1 MRRPIAGRPE
11 EKHYTPT
18 RLFNRDFVLLW
29 QGALV
34 SMFGDLLFEIAL
46 GFWVLAETGSTGL
59 MGTLMAVSIIPRVVV
74 SPIAGVIADRY
85 DRKRILIYMDALRGF
100 CVVAVGAAAILGMLE
115 IWWVFLTGVILGTC
129 AAFFDPAAGSMLP
142 DIVPSESLQRANSLF
157 AMLHSGVRILGNSAG
172 GFFYVSLGAP
182 LMFLANGIS
191 YLFSSVTE
199 MFIRTPP
206 PAAQVGEHSKF
217 LEEIKSG
224 YRYVWERSGLRALM
238 IVGAVLNFFASA
250 AMILLLPLFQRTPEL
265 GPVRYGIFMAVSA
278 AGSLVG
284 LVLVSVFKISP
295 VKRRIWFLG
304 SLISFTFIYALI
316 PILNIFPLM
325 LGLTFV
331 AHILNAIVNI
341 LLQTVIQSTT
351 ARNMRGKV
359 FSLLGMLLT
368 GLMPVAMV
376 VGGWLGEVFP
386 IPYVIF
392 TCMVCC
398 GIPGLFLIPNRG
410 FAEFITTDPGDST
423 PLEAE
428 VVPSVREYDATL
440 DRP

>member
-1 MRRPIAGRPE
+1 MRDPAAGRPT
-11 EKHYTPT
+11 EKTYTPT
-18 RLFNRDFVLLW
+18 RLFNKDFVLLW

-59 MGTLMAVSIIPRVVV
+59 MGTLMAVSIIPRVAV

-85 DRKRILIYMDALRGF
+85 DRKRILVYMDAVRGL
-100 CVVAVGAAAILGMLE
+100 CVVAVGAAAILGLLE
-115 IWWVFLTGVILGTC
+115 IWMVFLTGVILGTC

-157 AMLHSGVRILGNSAG
+157 AMLHSGIRILGNSAG
-172 GFFYVSLGAP
+172 GFFYVTLGAP

-199 MFIRTPP
+199 MFIRS
-206 PAAQVGEHSKF
+206 PAPVAGTTEHSKF
-217 LEEIKSG
+217 MDDVRSG
-224 YRYVWERSGLRALM
+224 YRYVWQRPGLRVLM

-265 GPVRYGIFMAVSA
+265 GPVKYGIFMAVSA
-278 AGSLVG
+278 AGSLTG
-284 LVLVSVFKISP
+284 LILVSVFRISP
-295 VKRRIWFLG
+295 ASRRVWFLG
-304 SLISFTFIYALI
+304 SLISFTFLYALI
-316 PILNIFPLM
+316 PLLQNFPAM
-325 LGLTFV
+325 LGLTLV
-331 AHILNAIVNI
+331 AHVLNAIVNI

-359 FSLLGMLLT
+359 FSLLSMLLT
-368 GLMPVAMV
+368 GLMPVAMA

-392 TCMVCC
+392 TCMLCC
-398 GIPGLFLIPNRG
+398 GIPGLFLIPNRE
-410 FAEFITTDPGDST
+410 FAEFITSDPSDCT

-428 VVPSVREYDATL
+428 IVPSVREYDATL

>member
-1 MRRPIAGRPE
+1 MHTSDTGDSQDPV
-11 EKHYTPT
+11 YTPK

-46 GFWVLAETGSTGL
+46 GFWILAETGSTGL
-59 MGTLMAVSIIPRVVV
+59 MGTLMAVSIIPRVVI
-74 SPIAGVIADRY
+74 SPVAGVIADRY
-85 DRKRILIYMDALRGF
+85 DRKRLLVSMDAVRGV
-100 CVVAVGAAAILGMLE
+100 CVVAVGIAAILGVLE
-115 IWWVFLTGVILGTC
+115 IWMVFLTGIVLGTC

-142 DIVPSESLQRANSLF
+142 DVVPKASLQRANSLF
-157 AMLHSGVRILGNSAG
+157 AMLHSGIRILGNSAG

-199 MFIRTPP
+199 MFIRKPAPVRSDAEHTP
-206 PAAQVGEHSKF
+206 F
-217 LEEIKSG
+217 LEDMKSG
-224 YRYVWERSGLRALM
+224 YRYVWQRPGLRVLM

-250 AMILLLPLFQRTPEL
+250 AMILLLPLFQRTAEL

-284 LVLVSVFKISP
+284 LILVSIYKIAP
-295 VKRRIWFLG
+295 AARRRWFLG
-304 SLISFTFIYALI
+304 SLISFTFLYALI
-316 PILNIFPLM
+316 PLLRIFPLM
-325 LGLTFV
+325 LAVTLI

-351 ARNMRGKV
+351 ARSMRGKV
-359 FSLLGMLLT
+359 FSLLSMLLT
-368 GLMPVAMV
+368 GLMPVAMAT
-376 VGGWLGEVFP
+376 GGWLGELFP
-386 IPYVIF
+386 LQYVICI
-392 TCMVCC
+392 CMICC
-398 GIPGLFLIPNRG
+398 GIPGLFLLPNKE
-410 FAEFITTDPGDST
+410 FTAFITSDSGDGE

-428 VVPSVREYDATL
+428 IVPEIREYDATL